1 MRDNK
6 ASVRDKLL
14 ALRNAMTPEEVNAG
28 SEKIFK
34 KLKAQEKFR
43 RAKGVLVYSSFRN
56 EVKTDR
62 IIALMEDLGKV
73 IYLPVVMGDGCLV
86 ACKNSDITQRNTY
99 GISEP
104 VPVETDLLDNEKIDL
119 AVCPGV
125 GFDRSLNRIGFG
137 KGYYDR
143 FLSKAAVYKIGLC
156 YDFQMV
162 DSVYP
167 DPHDVPMD
175 MVISEK
181 RIYKRRK

>member
-6 ASVRDKLL
+6 NKVRDELL
-14 ALRNAMTPEEVNAG
+14 AVRNAMSAEEVVEK

-34 KLKAQEKFR
+34 KLKSSEKFIC
-43 RAKGVLVYSSFRN
+43 AKGVLIYSSFRN
-56 EVKTDR
+56 EARTDR
-62 IIALMEDLGKV
+62 IIALMEDMDKE
-73 IYLPVVMGDGCLV
+73 IYLPIVMGDTFV
-86 ACKNSDITQRNTY
+86 ACRNNDITQRNCY

-104 VPVETDLLDNEKIDL
+104 VPVETDLLGSKKIDL
-119 AVCPGV
+119 AICPGV
-125 GFDRSLNRIGFG
+125 GFDKSLNRLGFG

-143 FLSKAAVYKIGLC
+143 FLSEAAVYKIGLC

-167 DPHDVPMD
+167 DEHDVPMD

-181 RIYKRRK
+181 RIYKRRR